1 MYSYPRGSDNLA
13 LLLEIIRTIFFFF
26 LLSYQVEER
35 ILSITFGSI
44 LGPNFYMGMQN
55 LSRLEFRF
63 LISFKLRLH
72 PLVFMQTYVLR
83 PCATGNTGHAGAHI
97 TLTTFTR
104 FAHSSSVGSKLALYG
119 SNMHVATL

>member
-13 LLLEIIRTIFFFF
+13 LLLLEIIQTIFF
-26 LLSYQVEER
+26 LLSYQLEER
-35 ILSITFGSI
+35 ILSITTFGSI
-44 LGPNFYMGMQN
+44 SGPNFYMGMQN

-63 LISFKLRLH
+63 LISFKLKLH
-72 PLVFMQTYVLR
+72 PLVFIQTYVLR
-83 PCATGNTGHAGAHI
+83 PRATGNTGYAGAHI

-104 FAHSSSVGSKLALYG
+104 FAQRSSVGSKLALYG